1 MPRKLKIQ
9 NRNVGNGLSGMEFE
23 MRQGHM
29 MVDEESEYKEP
40 DTWTI
45 ITALNRVLDQ
55 SRDSELTDEFWESVK
70 NPLAFLRGELGLTDI
85 QIVVLAM
92 MIEAGEP
99 LSWKKMG
106 NYLNVSRLMMM
117 TYSEEIEEM
126 VKKRWFARS
135 ASFEMGRHYEGFSL
149 VYGVVTALRHNKP
162 FVPEKI
168 DGLTEQQFVDKLES
182 RIDKNFNDRN
192 VSFRDDEEWM
202 VQLCEANP
210 HLPLCHE
217 VLKFSDDIHVQ
228 SLLLMIVYD
237 YAQWE
242 GTDGEG
248 LTFETINDLYP
259 EEFECDF
266 MREHLRDGDHPLMQ
280 CGYIEQ
286 KCADGMADTEQ
297 YMLTTRAKNEL
308 LGAYKPSHKKCKRMQ
323 QRMGSRFLKDYKT
336 IKEKPLF
343 YNETEQQQ
351 IERLTS
357 LLSVDNFPNIQ
368 KRLEEEGM
376 RKGFACLF
384 YGGPGTGKTE
394 TVLQIARQ
402 TGRNLMQVDIA
413 GMRDKFVGESEKN
426 IKAVFQRYRELCRN
440 SEVKP
445 ILFFNEADGIF
456 GKRSTFGSSNPSVE
470 KMDNAMQNII
480 LQEIED
486 LEGIL
491 IATTNLTNN
500 LDTAFERR
508 FIFKIEF
515 HKPDT
520 KVKSLIWRSMLKDLS
535 DEDARQL
542 ATNFDFSGGQIENI
556 ARKRTVD
563 YILSGKY
570 ASLEEIEAYCRAEIL
585 SNKNERHHIAGF
597 SA

>member
-1 MPRKLKIQ
+1 MPRSLKIQ
-9 NRNVGNGLSGMEFE
+9 KRNLATELDFE
-23 MRQGHM
+23 MRQGNM
-29 MVDEESEYKEP
+29 MPDEKSEYKEP

-45 ITALNRVLDQ
+45 ITALNRVLEQ
-55 SRDSELTDEFWESVK
+55 ARNSELSDEFWQSVK
-70 NPLAFLRGELGLTDI
+70 NPLAFLRGELGLTDV

-106 NYLNVSRLMMM
+106 NYLHVSRLMMM
-117 TYSEEIEEM
+117 TYSEEIEEL
-126 VKKRWFARS
+126 VHKRWLSRS
-135 ASFEMGRHYEGFSL
+135 ASFELGRNYEGFSL

-182 RIDKNFNDRN
+182 HIDKNFSDHN
-192 VSFRDDEEWM
+192 VSFCDDEEWM
-202 VQLCEANP
+202 VQLCKANP

-248 LTFETINDLYP
+248 LTFETIDGLYP
-259 EEFECDF
+259 EEYDCDF
-266 MREHLRDGDHPLMQ
+266 LREHLRNGDHTLMQ
-280 CGYIEQ
+280 CGFIEQ

-308 LGAYKPSHKKCKRMQ
+308 LSAYKPSHKKCKRMQ

-343 YNETEQQQ
+343 YNESEQQQ

-357 LLSVDNFPNIQ
+357 LLSAENFPSIQ

-445 ILFFNEADGIF
+445 ILFFNEADGIL
-456 GKRSTFGSSNPSVE
+456 GKRSTFGGVNPSIE

-491 IATTNLTNN
+491 IATTNLTDN
-500 LDTAFERR
+500 LDSAFERR

-515 HKPDT
+515 HKPNT
-520 KVKSLIWRSMLKDLS
+520 MVKSLIWRSMLKDLS
-535 DEDARQL
+535 DEDAQQL
-542 ATNFDFSGGQIENI
+542 AAHFDFSGGQIENI

-563 YILSGKY
+563 YILSGQY
-570 ASLEEIEAYCRAEIL
+570 ASLEEIEKYCRAEL
-585 SNKNERHHIAGF
+585 LDNKKERHHIAGF

>member
-1 MPRKLKIQ
+1 MPRSLKIQ
-9 NRNVGNGLSGMEFE
+9 KRNLATELDFE
-23 MRQGHM
+23 MRQGNM
-29 MVDEESEYKEP
+29 MPDEKSEYKEP

-45 ITALNRVLDQ
+45 ITALNRVLEQ
-55 SRDSELTDEFWESVK
+55 ARNSELSDEFWQSVK
-70 NPLAFLRGELGLTDI
+70 NPLAFLRGELGLTDV

-106 NYLNVSRLMMM
+106 NYLHVSRLMMM
-117 TYSEEIEEM
+117 TYSEEIEEL
-126 VKKRWFARS
+126 VHKRWLSRS
-135 ASFEMGRHYEGFSL
+135 ASFELGRNYEGFSL
-149 VYGVVTALRHNKP
+149 VHGVVTALRHNKP

-182 RIDKNFNDRN
+182 HIDKNFSDHN
-192 VSFRDDEEWM
+192 VSFCDDEEWM
-202 VQLCEANP
+202 VQLCKANP

-248 LTFETINDLYP
+248 LTFETIDGLYP
-259 EEFECDF
+259 EEYDCDF
-266 MREHLRDGDHPLMQ
+266 LREHLRNGDHTLMQ
-280 CGYIEQ
+280 CGFIEQ

-308 LGAYKPSHKKCKRMQ
+308 LSAYKPSHKKCKRMQ

-343 YNETEQQQ
+343 YNESEQQQ

-357 LLSVDNFPNIQ
+357 LLSAENFPSIQ

-426 IKAVFQRYRELCRN
+426 IKAIFQRYRELCRN

-445 ILFFNEADGIF
+445 ILFFNEADGIL
-456 GKRSTFGSSNPSVE
+456 GKRSTFGGVNPSIE

-491 IATTNLTNN
+491 IATTNLTDN
-500 LDTAFERR
+500 LDSAFERR

-515 HKPDT
+515 HKPNT
-520 KVKSLIWRSMLKDLS
+520 MVKSLIWRSMLKDLS
-535 DEDARQL
+535 DEDAQQL
-542 ATNFDFSGGQIENI
+542 AAHFDFSGGQIENI

-563 YILSGKY
+563 YILSGQY
-570 ASLEEIEAYCRAEIL
+570 ASLEEIEKYCRAEL
-585 SNKNERHHIAGF
+585 LDNKKERHHIAGF

>member
-9 NRNVGNGLSGMEFE
+9 KRNGLEFD
-23 MRQGHM
+23 MRPVPQM
-29 MVDEESEYKEP
+29 CDMDEPEYKEP
-40 DTWTI
+40 DAWTI

-55 SRDSELTDEFWESVK
+55 ARASELTTEFWESVK
-70 NPLAFLRGELGLTDI
+70 NPLAYLRGELGLTDI
-85 QIVVLAM
+85 QIVVLAI

-106 NYLNVSRLMMM
+106 NFLDVSRLQMM

-126 VKKRWFARS
+126 VRKRWFSRS
-135 ASFEMGRHYEGFSL
+135 TSFEMGRSYEGFSL
-149 VYGVVTALRHNKP
+149 TYGVVTALRHNKP

-168 DGLTEQQFVDKLES
+168 DGLSEQQFVDKLES
-182 RIDKNFNDRN
+182 RLDKDMNNN
-192 VSFRDDEEWM
+192 GVSFRDVEEWM

-210 HLPLCHE
+210 HLPLCQE
-217 VLKFSDDIHVQ
+217 VLKFKDDIHIQ
-228 SLLLMIVYD
+228 SLLLLIVYD

-242 GTDGEG
+242 GSDGEG
-248 LTFETINDLYP
+248 LTFDTIDDTYP
-259 EEFECDF
+259 EEFDCDF
-266 MREHLRDGDHPLMQ
+266 MREHLHDGDHPLIR

-286 KCADGMADTEQ
+286 KCDDGMANTEQ
-297 YMLTTRAKNEL
+297 YMLTTLAKNEL
-308 LGAYKPSHKKCKRMQ
+308 LSAYKPSHKKCKRKQ
-323 QRMGSRFLKDYKT
+323 LHDSRYLRDHKS
-336 IKEKPLF
+336 IKEKVLF

-351 IERLTS
+351 IDRLTS
-357 LLSVDNFPNIQ
+357 LLSTDNFPNIQ

-402 TGRNLMQVDIA
+402 TGRNLMQIDIA
-413 GMRDKFVGESEKN
+413 GMRDKYVGESEKN
-426 IKAVFQRYRELCRN
+426 IKAVFQHYRNLCRN
-440 SEVKP
+440 SKVKP

-456 GKRSTFGSSNPSVE
+456 GKRTTFGGHNPSVE

-486 LEGIL
+486 LDGIL
-491 IATTNLTNN
+491 IATTNLTDN
-500 LDTAFERR
+500 LDSAFERR

-515 HKPDT
+515 HKPNT
-520 KVKSLIWRSMLKDLS
+520 EVKSKIWRSMLKDLTP
-535 DEDARQL
+535 EDAHEL
-542 ATNFDFSGGQIENI
+542 ASHFDFSGGQIENI

-570 ASLEEIEAYCRAEIL
+570 ATLSQLESYCRAEQL
-585 SNKNERHHIAGF
+585 DNKKERHHIAGF